1 MKFIKDVTEH
11 PIVQGMTVVI
21 LILSYVLD
29 AYGKQEYFTWA
40 AGVIALFIVL
50 VGFLVYRQRKLY
62 KQEILPIPIVIN
74 IDSDESARY
83 VLKKLFDQ
91 LEKNSK
97 LKNLQMNLKRYRN
110 IVEDDL
116 IFTYSGDLYDKDR
129 IVSFMQIIKYQIKKI
144 KENTPN
150 KVEFHLA
157 YYKRP
162 AFGIFLGYVFSE
174 EDVVVYQK
182 NPDKDYFDKVAQ
194 TENRN
199 YKTSVNRY
207 QKFNKILL
215 KEDETNE
222 NLLLGI
228 EASSH
233 KLNFNADGLNHF
245 QNIILLE
252 AKHRGTIGVDED
264 WIQYVREIFTVLN
277 EEQTKYKHITIAHCM
292 PESIAVLLGMAVG
305 NYWSLEITQY
315 DQGIY
320 KTVMNTNSLKCY
332 F

>member
-29 AYGKQEYFTWA
+29 AYDKQEYFTWA
-40 AGVIALFIVL
+40 AGVIAVFIVL

-264 WIQYVREIFTVLN
+264 WIQYVREVFTVLN

>member
-11 PIVQGMTVVI
+11 PIVQGLTVVI

-29 AYGKQEYFTWA
+29 AYSKQEYFTWA
-40 AGVIALFIVL
+40 AGVIALLIFL
-50 VGFLVYRQRKLY
+50 VGILVYRQRKLY
-62 KQEILPIPIVIN
+62 DQEILPIPIVVN

-97 LKNLQMNLKRYRN
+97 LQNLQMNLKRYRN

-116 IFTYSGDLYDKDR
+116 VFTYSGDLYDKDR
-129 IVSFMQIIKYQIKKI
+129 IISFMQIIKYQIKKI

-162 AFGIFLGYVFSE
+162 AFGVFLGYIFSE
-174 EDVVVYQK
+174 EDLVVYQK
-182 NPDKDYFDKVAQ
+182 NPDKDHFDKVAQ

-199 YKTSVNRY
+199 YKTSINRY
-207 QKFNKILL
+207 QKFNKKFL
-215 KEDETNE
+215 KEDQTHEH
-222 NLLLGI
+222 LLVGI

-252 AKHRGTIGVDED
+252 AKHKGTIGIDED

-277 EEQTKYKHITIAHCM
+277 EEQTKYKYITIAHCM

-305 NYWSLEITQY
+305 NYWSLKITQY

-320 KTVMNTNSLKCY
+320 KTVMNTNSLKYY

>member
-29 AYGKQEYFTWA
+29 AYDKQEYFTWA
-40 AGVIALFIVL
+40 AGVIAVFIVL

-129 IVSFMQIIKYQIKKI
+129 IISFMQIIKYQIKKI